1 MNYRLIEVDANFYKS
16 CNHKDII
23 RMGLAERYGLKEIA
37 LAILCNELPLSRREI
52 RDCIVYNGA
61 QLCFSPSSSMV
72 KSERHKKWLDTYFSV
87 SENGIVFL
95 LFNPDGDNKI
105 YIVDE
110 VS

>member
-1 MNYRLIEVDANFYKS
+1 MNYRLIEVDEKFYKS
-16 CNHKDII
+16 CIHKDII

-37 LAILCNELPLSRREI
+37 LSILCNELPLSKREI

-61 QLCFSPSSSMV
+61 QLCFAPSSSIV
-72 KSERHKKWLDTYFSV
+72 KSERHEKWLDTYFSV

-95 LFNPDGDNKI
+95 LFNPDGENKI
-105 YIVDE
+105 YIVEE